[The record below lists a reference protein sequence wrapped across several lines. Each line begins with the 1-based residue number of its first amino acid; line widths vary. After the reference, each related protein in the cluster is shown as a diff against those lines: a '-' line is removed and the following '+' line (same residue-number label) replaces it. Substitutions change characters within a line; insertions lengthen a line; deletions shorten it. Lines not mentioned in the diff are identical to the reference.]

1 MTDFGS
7 MEINETMKCKNGVN
21 SSTDLQPSPEED
33 KLTELLQRILQLQ
46 QSLDG
51 KLHRLR

>member
-7 MEINETMKCKNGVN
+7 MEINEKVKCNNGVN
-21 SSTDLQPSPEED
+21 PGTDLQPSPEEE
-33 KLTELLQRILQLQ
+33 KLTEFLQRILQLQ

-51 KLHRLR
+51 KLHRFR